1 MTLAKFWA
9 GEADR
14 PLFVTR
20 NPPSL
25 NSTYSRVRVGKHLSD
40 MFVIRNGLKEGDA
53 VSLLLLNFTL
63 EYAIKRV
70 QVNQYGLKLNG
81 THQLYAYDVNT
92 RYIGRKRTFYKEKEC
107 ACTILSS
114 EASPTLLYFTLYL
127 INSMIIKKVI
137 KNGCF
142 GFLYNFCL
150 KHVSF

>member
-1 MTLAKFWA
+1 
-9 GEADR
+9 
-14 PLFVTR
+14 
-20 NPPSL
+20 
-25 NSTYSRVRVGKHLSD
+25 

-53 VSLLLLNFTL
+53 VSPLLLNFTL

-127 INSMIIKKVI
+127 INSMIIKKLL
-137 KNGCF
+137 KWMF
-142 GFLYNFCL
+142 WFSLQLLSEACL
-150 KHVSF
+150 ILEDLWDLSKYKD